1 MNKVFNDFEIIE
13 DYQPKKGKFSVYFIE
28 THLKKHD
35 KEIKISFDK
44 DNQFFEGLEKIYQEE
59 ITNNNNNFL
68 INVYKFY
75 FIPTS
80 INKAKIKYSTI
91 NTIEIKIILGQKK
104 NKYES
109 KNIINIEIDNFLG
122 QIKFNKFVWCLKN
135 YEPPEQTSLSHL
147 EIMNLFNKGLIK
159 ENRNKSE
166 DIYTQFIKYG
176 INLIRNCNYNFQL
189 FLMLYTISFQNENK
203 LLAEEL
209 LNLFNIKKIS
219 QNDNLKIL
227 EYIEELDIIFDKQSN
242 FLNQI
247 KNLHSENFENY
258 LIKFYTIHIYYL
270 NEIKQK
276 EKLSK
281 VLNDLINNNIFD
293 KLILPKLYLSD
304 FYFYYKTLVI
314 SDEVKNMLLNNLIN
328 ISKNFNDINNS
339 FSLISDF
346 FSMKFDVI
354 LLSVNNNYDKISLI
368 CKNENQ
374 SLNLN
379 NYFNH
384 NNEEKDKLLNI
395 KEYLNFIL
403 DKKKET
409 LFEAINIDINSYIYY
424 ITNDYS
430 LDFLTFLELKLLES
444 VISVKNIE
452 DALLFSS
459 NIKYKNF
466 APLLEIIIKY
476 SEMFIKICQKSQKV
490 IYIQKYIEQKNEDN
504 LLNIQNLI
512 SNIIEIEKKESY
524 QFIKFT
530 ANIWAPYLKFASF
543 EGMKIIRK
551 TLWICKEIDNA
562 IDEEEIH
569 LSTSIHNL
577 GLELIRKGELKGE
590 NLLQFL
596 GEDEVF
602 YTNKKIKDLE
612 FENTKTNKRIDN
624 LNSQIENVQ
633 NQIKDLKREI
643 NSLSNSNNN
652 LEKRVNKL
660 ESKVSEL
667 KYKISSMIN
676 NL

>member
-80 INKAKIKYSTI
+80 INKAKIKYSTT

-354 LLSVNNNYDKISLI
+354 LLSVNNNYDKISII

-444 VISVKNIE
+444 VISYKNIE

-530 ANIWAPYLKFASF
+530 ANIWAPYLNFASF

>member
-1 MNKVFNDFEIIE
+1 
-13 DYQPKKGKFSVYFIE
+13 
-28 THLKKHD
+28 
-35 KEIKISFDK
+35 
-44 DNQFFEGLEKIYQEE
+44 
-59 ITNNNNNFL
+59 
-68 INVYKFY
+68 
-75 FIPTS
+75 
-80 INKAKIKYSTI
+80 
-91 NTIEIKIILGQKK
+91 
-104 NKYES
+104 
-109 KNIINIEIDNFLG
+109 
-122 QIKFNKFVWCLKN
+122 
-135 YEPPEQTSLSHL
+135 
-147 EIMNLFNKGLIK
+147 
-159 ENRNKSE
+159 
-166 DIYTQFIKYG
+166 
-176 INLIRNCNYNFQL
+176 
-189 FLMLYTISFQNENK
+189 MLYTISFQNENK

-209 LNLFNIKKIS
+209 LNLFDIKKIS

-242 FLNQI
+242 FLTQI

-314 SDEVKNMLLNNLIN
+314 SDEVKNMLFNNLIN

-444 VISVKNIE
+444 VISYKNIE

-577 GLELIRKGELKGE
+577 GLELIKKGQLKGE

-596 GEDEVF
+596 GEDELF
-602 YTNKKIKDLE
+602 YANKKIKDLE

-624 LNSQIENVQ
+624 LNSQIEKVQ
-633 NQIKDLKREI
+633 NEIKDLKREI

-660 ESKVSEL
+660 ENKVSDL
-667 KYKISSMIN
+667 KYSISSIIN
-676 NL
+676 H